1 MLYTPATP
9 AQRRSTC
16 KGPCPPTPK
25 SLRRDVC
32 GNRLFFRRGRR
43 CRLSF
48 VRNRLAN
55 WVIAALVIFQLA
67 IGLQWQTAQAV
78 VAPPEREMN
87 GMGAGDCPD
96 HSSRDSRA
104 DQERSTGTPTSAP
117 PSHHTPA
124 NKHDCCRSPG
134 CQCHCAQSPGMLD
147 LPRAGRDLSPALQ
160 QPILDARPPVTR
172 SNELFRPP
180 IA

>member
-1 MLYTPATP
+1 MHVLT
-9 AQRRSTC
+9 S
-16 KGPCPPTPK
+16 
-25 SLRRDVC
+25 
-32 GNRLFFRRGRR
+32 LFFRRGRR

-48 VRNRLAN
+48 VRNRSAN

-96 HSSRDSRA
+96 HSSKDSRA
-104 DQERSTGTPTSAP
+104 DQERSAGAPASTP
-117 PSHHTPA
+117 PSHHNPA
-124 NKHDCCRSPG
+124 TKHDCCRSLG
-134 CQCHCAQSPGMLD
+134 CQCHAQSPGMLD
-147 LPRAGRDLSPALQ
+147 LPRAGAALSSTLQ
-160 QPILDARPPVTR
+160 LPILDTRPPVAR